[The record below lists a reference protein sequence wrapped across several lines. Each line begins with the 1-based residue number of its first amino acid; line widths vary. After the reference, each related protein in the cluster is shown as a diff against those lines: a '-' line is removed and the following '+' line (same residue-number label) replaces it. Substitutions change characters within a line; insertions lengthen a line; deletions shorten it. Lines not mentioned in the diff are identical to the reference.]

1 MAETWTIMSDT
12 AAPKSDIEK
21 FLGHIVLSMWPVHI
35 LQSNQQAEKSQ
46 PVALLFDEIFGAI
59 GFHQRTTVVL

>member
-1 MAETWTIMSDT
+1 MAATWTIMSDT

-21 FLGHIVLSMWPVHI
+21 FLGHIEKTMWPVHI

-46 PVALLFDEIFGAI
+46 PLALLFDEIFGAI